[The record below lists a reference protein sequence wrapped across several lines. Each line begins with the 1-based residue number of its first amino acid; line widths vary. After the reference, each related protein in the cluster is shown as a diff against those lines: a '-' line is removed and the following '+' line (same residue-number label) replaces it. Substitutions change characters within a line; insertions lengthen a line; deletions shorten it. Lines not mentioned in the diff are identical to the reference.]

1 MNPFLDGRQKC
12 PAVPTG
18 NNHEANF
25 ITTILY
31 HCENPM
37 TVDTPPSTAH
47 RTPNWYQQSITEIFG
62 TSRVNAQLPT
72 AIFKATN
79 LTNRQILAY
88 LPIEESLCKDLLQCY
103 SELHGN
109 ERNEDDLDSYETGN
123 GIHAEEAGYI
133 KNKGDEKH
141 ETLVQHGKVTYH
153 DEHGH
158 PITITYVADEHGF
171 QVQGD
176 HLPTPPP
183 IPKEILEG
191 LAKHQHYLHEEEEQQ
206 GHVQQDG
213 YEEHQQY

>member
-1 MNPFLDGRQKC
+1 
-12 PAVPTG
+12 
-18 NNHEANF
+18 
-25 ITTILY
+25 
-31 HCENPM
+31 M
-37 TVDTPPSTAH
+37 TADVLEKGMSG
-47 RTPNWYQQSITEIFG
+47 F
-62 TSRVNAQLPT
+62 
-72 AIFKATN
+72 
-79 LTNRQILAY
+79 QILPSG
-88 LPIEESLCKDLLQCY
+88 LPPVFR
-103 SELHGN
+103 LHN
-109 ERNEDDLDSYETGN
+109 HPFFYETGN

-206 GHVQQDG
+206 DHVQ
-213 YEEHQQY
+213 